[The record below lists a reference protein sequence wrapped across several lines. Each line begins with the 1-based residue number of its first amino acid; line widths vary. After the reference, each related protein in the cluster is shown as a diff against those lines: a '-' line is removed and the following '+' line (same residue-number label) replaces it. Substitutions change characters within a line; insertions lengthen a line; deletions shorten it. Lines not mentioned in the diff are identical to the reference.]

1 MKTRVA
7 VAVAAKKSHTDPPKQ
22 SKDKPRF
29 LKNLTVPL
37 VIPLFLVAMLAL
49 WWWSARLQ
57 QQQVEAVALEEGAA
71 YVQFLQETA
80 GVFSAEPGTRV
91 KSSVS
96 ALLAKPTDSSG
107 RTPHAVTRQLYIME
121 PLSGQGKNS
130 EGQDEFIRTAWTTL
144 AKSATP
150 ALWRFEDVHGRS
162 LLRYAVAWKEGET
175 KGILEVLVPLDQVR
189 ASFAN
194 YRFMLL
200 SLCGGIG
207 FLSLCFMTLRP
218 SKAKQGGKASA
229 GSHSSMLAHGATEQD
244 KSPLTHEREL
254 RERKQHEAEIFSA
267 TDMLT
272 SVTENLLQTTNEL
285 ASSAAQMAAALTQTT
300 TTVEEVQQT
309 AALSSEKAQQV
320 LVAAQNAAQV
330 SQAGKQA
337 TEDTVSEMHK
347 IHEQMRVITES
358 IQRLS
363 EQSQTV
369 RDIIDTAND
378 LAEQSNVLAVNAAI
392 EAQKA
397 GVHSGG
403 FVIVAQEVRS
413 LAQQSKDATTQVQE
427 ILTDIEHATDGA
439 VQNTAQG
446 AKAAEAGMHQ
456 SVEAGEAIRLLS
468 QSVQE
473 SAQSVAQIAASSQ
486 QQMLGIEQLV
496 QAVRSM
502 QEGNTQTVT
511 GVQQLETCIQR
522 LQQLDRRL
530 LALRERL
537 AGGDP
542 SSVASEPTSIAEAA

>member
-7 VAVAAKKSHTDPPKQ
+7 VAIAAKKSHVDPPKQ

-29 LKNLTVPL
+29 LKNLTIPL
-37 VIPLFLVAMLAL
+37 IVPLFLLAMLIFF
-49 WWWSARLQ
+49 WWRAPLQ
-57 QQQVEAVALEEGAA
+57 QPIEALV
-71 YVQFLQETA
+71 
-80 GVFSAEPGTRV
+80 
-91 KSSVS
+91 SS
-96 ALLAKPTDSSG
+96 
-107 RTPHAVTRQLYIME
+107 
-121 PLSGQGKNS
+121 
-130 EGQDEFIRTAWTTL
+130 
-144 AKSATP
+144 
-150 ALWRFEDVHGRS
+150 
-162 LLRYAVAWKEGET
+162 
-175 KGILEVLVPLDQVR
+175 
-189 ASFAN
+189 N
-194 YRFMLL
+194 YRSGLV
-200 SLCGGIG
+200 SLAGGIG
-207 FLSLCFMTLRP
+207 LVSFYFLTMR
-218 SKAKQGGKASA
+218 KNKRKRGEKASE
-229 GSHSSMLAHGATEQD
+229 SHASDTTVQNKAPCSQ
-244 KSPLTHEREL
+244 EREL
-254 RERKQHEAEIFSA
+254 RERKQHEVEILSA
-267 TDMLT
+267 TDILT

-320 LVAAQNAAQV
+320 LVDAQNAAQV

-337 TEDTVSEMHK
+337 TEDTISEMHR
-347 IHEQMRVITES
+347 IHEQMRVISES

-397 GVHSGG
+397 GVHGGG

-427 ILTDIEHATDGA
+427 ILTDIENATDGA

-502 QEGNTQTVT
+502 QEGNTQTAT
-511 GVQQLETCIQR
+511 GVQQLETSIQR
-522 LQQLDRRL
+522 LQQLAQRL
-530 LALRERL
+530 TTLKERL
-537 AGGDP
+537 AGGNP
-542 SSVASEPTSIAEAA
+542 SSVASASTSLAEAA